1 MGIADTRRKGL
12 SIKEIHGNY
21 VLVLCGVD
29 IKNRAVHGVGF
40 DLHSE
45 EFKCIIKTNFISERI
60 IHIRFKRKQ
69 KNNQLHTDV

>member
-45 EFKCIIKTNFISERI
+45 EFKRITETKFISERI

-69 KNNQLHTDV
+69 KNNHLHTDV